1 MECNTIYNPT
11 NKDGM
16 GMPAMNFWQDFM
28 QTTLNNNSVAIT
40 QGMGVNGDMQR
51 LSPSVIPQNP
61 EINFPITSNTL
72 YQMNAR

>member
-1 MECNTIYNPT
+1 MECNTIYTPT

-40 QGMGVNGDMQR
+40 QGMGVEWR
-51 LSPSVIPQNP
+51 HAEIVTKCYPSKP
-61 EINFPITSNTL
+61 
-72 YQMNAR
+72 